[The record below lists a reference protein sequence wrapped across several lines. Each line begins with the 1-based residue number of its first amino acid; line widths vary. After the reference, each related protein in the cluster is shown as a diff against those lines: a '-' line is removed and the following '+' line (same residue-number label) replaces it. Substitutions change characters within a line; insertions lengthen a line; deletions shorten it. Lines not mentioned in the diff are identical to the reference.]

1 MLLPNDTDEG
11 SAAVSP
17 GVADG
22 VHPSQALLI
31 DLCQNIDELTNQ
43 VRALQLQVQDQH
55 AEIVTLTTQDTIK
68 DSVCQVN
75 ELTQKGVLS
84 RFTET
89 HSSSGPSHDRLHTCT
104 WAIVG
109 LPQQEFTA
117 SASTKGQAKKLCA
130 QLYLD
135 AYGLSA

>member
-1 MLLPNDTDEG
+1 MLLSNDTDEG

-43 VRALQLQVQDQH
+43 VRALQVQVQDQQ

-104 WAIVG
+104 WTIVG

-135 AYGLSA
+135 AYDLSA